1 MKVTV
6 CQISAALDELNNNWD
21 QLVEHTS
28 QKKSDLVLLP
38 EMTFY
43 PWICSLKTIDPQS
56 WKKAVHSHELWIQK
70 LSELGAN
77 IVIGTRPVIDPTSN
91 KCYNIGYVW
100 SKKSG
105 IQDVHKKYYLPDEDG
120 FWEATWY
127 ERGEKSFQIVE
138 IEGIKIG
145 FLICTELWF
154 MQHAREYANQGI
166 HILVCPRGTPQ
177 GTVDKWVA
185 GGRTAAVVSGAYCLS
200 SNHQGVAPDKKT
212 HLGGVGWITDPEGS
226 ILGKTSKQ
234 ELFLTLEIDIKFA
247 EKSKTTYPRYVRD

>member
-6 CQISAALDELNNNWD
+6 CQITAALDELDNNWN

-28 QKKSDLVLLP
+28 QKRSDLVLLP

-43 PWICSLKTIDPQS
+43 PWICSLKTVDPQL
-56 WKKAVHSHELWIQK
+56 WKKAVESHELRIQN

-77 IVIGTRPVIDPTSN
+77 IVIGTRPIIDQMSN
-91 KCYNIGYVW
+91 KRYNVGYVW

-105 IQDVHKKYYLPDEDG
+105 IQDIHKKYYLPDEEG

-154 MQHAREYANQGI
+154 MHHAREYANQGV
-166 HILVCPRGTPQ
+166 HILVSPRGTPQ
-177 GTVDKWVA
+177 ETVDKWVT
-185 GGRTAAVVSGAYCLS
+185 GGRTAAVISGAYCLS
-200 SNHQGVAPDKKT
+200 SNQQGVASDKKT
-212 HLGGVGWITDPEGS
+212 NLGGVGWITDPEG
-226 ILGKTSKQ
+226 IVLGTTGEQ
-234 ELFLTLEIDIKFA
+234 EPFITLEIDLKYA
-247 EKSKTTYPRYVRD
+247 EESKSTYPRYVRE